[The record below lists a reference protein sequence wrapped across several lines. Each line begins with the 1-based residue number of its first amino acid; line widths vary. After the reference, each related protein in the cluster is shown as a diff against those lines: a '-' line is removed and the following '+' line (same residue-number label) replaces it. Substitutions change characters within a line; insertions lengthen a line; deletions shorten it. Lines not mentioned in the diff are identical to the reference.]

1 MTEYDSVF
9 QQKEVDVLLSAIS
22 DPPCFMNTA
31 PYQVGGDHYTKLD
44 VQPWDA
50 MKSWLGTEGFRAY
63 LRGNAVKYL
72 CRAGTKGDVL
82 TDIKKAQHCLI
93 ELINTYG
100 E

>member
-1 MTEYDSVF
+1 MTEYDSVLS
-9 QQKEVDVLLSAIS
+9 QTDVNVLRTVS
-22 DPPCFMNTA
+22 
-31 PYQVGGDHYTKLD
+31 PYQVGGDHYAKLD

-72 CRAGTKGDVL
+72 CRAGTKGDTL
-82 TDIKKAQHCLI
+82 TDLKKAHHCLSA
-93 ELINTYG
+93 LINTYG

>member
-1 MTEYDSVF
+1 MEYDSVLS
-9 QQKEVDVLLSAIS
+9 QTDENVLL
-22 DPPCFMNTA
+22 PPCFSNTA
-31 PYQVGGDHYTKLD
+31 PYQVGGDHYSRLD

-72 CRAGTKGDVL
+72 CRAGSKGDAL
-82 TDIKKAQHCLI
+82 TDLMKAHHCLG